1 MTDNLQPVDGMS
13 TIGAWRQHPVGRK
26 IIEGIAARG
35 NLDESGLDR
44 LRNIPFERLV
54 NDGGGAPEGL
64 VDSLVE
70 QANGGSLGR
79 AAVPSRGWIET
90 IVPGRFTG
98 RTAVVTGAASGMG
111 RAVASRIA
119 REGGR
124 VVAVDVS
131 KGQLETLPPAL
142 PSGSVIP
149 VAADITNED
158 DIARIVAAAG
168 GQVDALANVAGIADD
183 FSPIH
188 EVSDAM
194 LERIFNVNVF
204 GVIRL
209 TRAVIPGMMERGY
222 GSIVNVASEASLRGS
237 SSGLAY
243 TAAKTAVIGLTRNTS
258 FMYEKYGIR
267 VNVVAPGGTM
277 TGMRPINTNPFGRE
291 RVYAHARDVPIAV
304 PEALAASI
312 TFLLSDD
319 GVNVNGAIL
328 PSDGGESVF

>member
-1 MTDNLQPVDGMS
+1 MTENQTALDGQS
-13 TIGAWRQHPVGRK
+13 TIGAWRQHPVGK
-26 IIEGIAARG
+26 EIIDGIAAQA
-35 NLDESGLDR
+35 NMDELIIRR

-54 NDGGGAPEGL
+54 NDGGSAPAGL
-64 VDSLVE
+64 VDSLV
-70 QANGGSLGR
+70 AKVNSGSAG
-79 AAVPSRGWIET
+79 AAEPSRGWVET
-90 IVPGRFTG
+90 ITPGRFLG
-98 RTAVVTGAASGMG
+98 RTTIVTGAASGMG

-124 VVAVDVS
+124 VVAVDLA
-131 KGQLETLPPAL
+131 KERLESLPAGL
-142 PSGSVIP
+142 PEGSIIP
-149 VAADITNED
+149 VAADITRAED
-158 DIARIVAAAG
+158 IQRILDAVEG
-168 GQVDALANVAGIADD
+168 TVDALANVAGIADD

-204 GVIRL
+204 GLVKL
-209 TRAVIPGMMERGY
+209 TRAVIPGMMKQRC

-243 TAAKTAVIGLTRNTS
+243 TAAKTAVIGLTRNTA
-258 FMYEKYGIR
+258 FMYEKFGIR
-267 VNVVAPGGTM
+267 VNAVAPGGTM
-277 TGMRPINTNPFGRE
+277 TGMRPVNTSLFGKA
-291 RVYAHARDVPIAV
+291 RVESQAADVPIAI

-319 GVNVNGAIL
+319 GVNINGAIL